1 MFSWF
6 SYLIWGDDTQHTTIT
21 TITPK
26 IPDSNTSLD
35 TLRVGDYDEKIVK
48 MRESLRKS
56 TN

>member
-6 SYLIWGDDTQHTTIT
+6 SYLIWGDNTQNTTDKL
-21 TITPK
+21 K
-26 IPDSNTSLD
+26 IPDSNTNLD
-35 TLRVGDYDEKIVK
+35 KLRVGDYDEKLVK

>member
-6 SYLIWGDDTQHTTIT
+6 SYLIWGDDTQNTTIT
-21 TITPK
+21 TPK
-26 IPDSNTSLD
+26 IPDSNTNLD
-35 TLRVGDYDEKIVK
+35 TLRVGDYDEELVK